1 MNTSSLSEEWVTSLK
16 PDLHGIRFRFWLAF
30 FSASVGIVV
39 SLGVLQI
46 GFIGPYYRNVK
57 MHSIRNIA
65 EDIAEYLSGDATD
78 GEIGKA
84 VQDTIRN
91 NACVVMY
98 NTKGKIIFQADSLGV
113 GCIFNAAESRK
124 PQQLNSMETIRQQMD
139 ENGSD
144 FSLTFESAVTD
155 NQMMVYGTKV
165 NAPLSTYYLFV
176 NTSLDPVYGA
186 YSVFLSQYFIFTIV
200 VMLLASAFAYFYSR
214 KITRPIVNMQ
224 KEAGKLAN
232 ADYTAHF
239 EGGSFTETQQLA
251 STLNH
256 ANHQLQKIDTLRR
269 DLIANLSHDIRTPL
283 TDIRAYAEMIRD
295 ISGDRPEKREKHL
308 NVIIRETEYLSML
321 INDMNQLTAMQS
333 DNIEINE
340 EEIDLCARINE
351 IIELNR
357 TLIHNAGIILHV
369 DLPEKLYV
377 VIDDIKI
384 ERVIQNYLSNAIKHT
399 PSGNSIT
406 IRAYKKRMDNV
417 VRIEVEDQGEG
428 IKEEEIPYI
437 WDRHYISSRTFRRN
451 MNSTGLGLAIVKSIA
466 ETLECRYG
474 VISHVNRGSLFYFE
488 IPEKHR

>member
-1 MNTSSLSEEWVTSLK
+1 MK

-78 GEIGKA
+78 EEIGKA

-155 NQMMVYGTKV
+155 NPMMVYGTKV

-176 NTSLDPVYGA
+176 NTSLDPVYSA

-214 KITRPIVNMQ
+214 NDLETFDMYLLNHS
-224 KEAGKLAN
+224 L
-232 ADYTAHF
+232 HF
-239 EGGSFTETQQLA
+239 SRDHNGTVSSPFDPNEMLA
-251 STLNH
+251 SDYYKRCANDPYFH
-256 ANHQLQKIDTLRR
+256 AIMPSNKENILFCYYLQV
-269 DLIANLSHDIRTPL
+269 H
-283 TDIRAYAEMIRD
+283 
-295 ISGDRPEKREKHL
+295 
-308 NVIIRETEYLSML
+308 
-321 INDMNQLTAMQS
+321 
-333 DNIEINE
+333 
-340 EEIDLCARINE
+340 
-351 IIELNR
+351 
-357 TLIHNAGIILHV
+357 
-369 DLPEKLYV
+369 
-377 VIDDIKI
+377 
-384 ERVIQNYLSNAIKHT
+384 
-399 PSGNSIT
+399 
-406 IRAYKKRMDNV
+406 
-417 VRIEVEDQGEG
+417 
-428 IKEEEIPYI
+428 
-437 WDRHYISSRTFRRN
+437 
-451 MNSTGLGLAIVKSIA
+451 
-466 ETLECRYG
+466 
-474 VISHVNRGSLFYFE
+474 
-488 IPEKHR
+488 